1 MQKGDFRRAVQVL
14 RHATEYMKDSIDTP
28 EVEQQRWTLPMT
40 PGHLLQYVVPVAT
53 LPLRL
58 TQDEGG
64 LFDVFQCAFR
74 APFIPGDEWEII
86 NQSRASVT
94 NLYNMALAHH
104 QQGLSRGYDSS
115 RNLKLARNL
124 YKMALSVVETI
135 QPDLSSDH
143 FMLLLTLAVFNNM
156 GQISASWYDEAET
169 KKCIRAVTSLTD
181 SHTVHAAMQSEASD
195 IFSFFRLGGV
205 VYRLITGSSCFAIA
219 PQA

>member
-104 QQGLSRGYDSS
+104 QLGLSRGYDSS

-156 GQISASWYDEAET
+156 GQICASWYDEAET
-169 KKCIRAVTSLTD
+169 KKCIRAVTTLTD
-181 SHTVHAAMQSEASD
+181 SHTVHAAMH
-195 IFSFFRLGGV
+195 
-205 VYRLITGSSCFAIA
+205 
-219 PQA
+219 